1 MKNLK
6 VLNKAIEGNT
16 EEQLF
21 LCSKQKFEDGQVWPT
36 KEDIEEE
43 IIDEHA
49 NLKNYLNATGLQ
61 FFSSKPSYNKIYL

>member
-36 KEDIEEE
+36 KEE

-61 FFSSKPSYNKIYL
+61 FFPRNPLIIKFTYKEE